1 MIAAPTQQLNIQSL
15 AQAPMPQADADRKR
29 QMREA
34 WKAYR
39 GELQDPLKVK
49 ANQPND
55 NVKTNRCAPI
65 VDKGVS
71 FLFGQTLKIECGNP
85 EEKSDYQAAMQ
96 TFVDGMWGDDDDK
109 MTLLSKLGTNGGV
122 CGQCFLKIIP
132 PQGAMKYPRMVA
144 LDPQLVRIVTPP
156 DDCDLILA
164 FIIEYP
170 LNDEWQKRQII
181 ARVDPDGLAGIAGDY
196 DLDDTWTITTYMR
209 RGQAGSWSKV
219 GEQDVWPW
227 PFPPIFTNQN
237 MTNPNEP
244 WGLPDLTNDII
255 ELNQVLNFIESN
267 TSRILK
273 YHAHPKTWGKGFRAS
288 QMTVGVDDVFIIE
301 AMDGT
306 LQNLEMHSDLK
317 SSLTFIQDLRASMDE
332 LSRIP
337 GVATGRLVDFQGLA
351 RISGIALMI
360 LYQPLIE
367 KTTQKQR
374 LYGRLIREV
383 CRAALVMAGL
393 LTLEEYEAYPI
404 ELHWQ
409 DLLPVDDLE
418 AAQTATMLQNLGVSR
433 QTLLAQLGFDPDDE
447 AEKSQAE
454 AAKKMV
460 DATRGQAI
468 PPAGQQMQIPMSP
481 VGGNNE

>member
-1 MIAAPTQQLNIQSL
+1 MIAPTSQQSLTPLSL
-15 AQAPMPQADADRKR
+15 AQAPMPQVDADRKQ
-29 QMREA
+29 QMAAA

-39 GELQDPLKVK
+39 GDLQDPLKVS

-71 FLFGQTLKIECGNP
+71 FLFGQTLKIECTDQ
-85 EEKSDYQAAMQ
+85 DYL
-96 TFVDGMWGDDDDK
+96 DGLWGDDDDK
-109 MTLLSKLGTNGGV
+109 MTLLGKLSTNGAV
-122 CGQCFLKIIP
+122 CGQCFLKLIP
-132 PQGAMKYPRMVA
+132 PQGAMRYPRLVV
-144 LDPQLVRIVTPP
+144 LDPQLVRMVTPP

-170 LNDEWQKRQII
+170 CAGDMQKRQII
-181 ARVDPDGLAGIAGDY
+181 SRVDPDGLAGIAGDY
-196 DLDDTWTITTYMR
+196 DIDDTWTITNYLR
-209 RGQAGSWSKV
+209 KGQSGSWYQV
-219 GEQDVWPW
+219 GAREVWPW
-227 PFPPIFTNQN
+227 PFAPIFTCQN
-237 MTNPNEP
+237 ITNPNEP
-244 WGLPDLTNDII
+244 WGIPDLTPDII
-255 ELNQVLNFIESN
+255 ELNRVLNFIESN

-273 YHAHPKTWGKGFRAS
+273 FHAHPKTWGKGFRAS

-301 AMDGT
+301 SMDGT

-317 SSLTFIQDLRASMDE
+317 SSLSFIADLRASMDE

-367 KTTQKQR
+367 KTIQKQR
-374 LYGRLIREV
+374 LYGRMVREIS
-383 CRAALVMAGL
+383 RAALVMAGIVS
-393 LTLEEYEAYPI
+393 LEQYEAYTI

-418 AAQTATMLQNLGVSR
+418 AAQTAVTLRQLGVSSA
-433 QTLLAQLGFDPDDE
+433 TLIQQLGYNPDDE

-454 AAKKMV
+454 NTQKVVNAK
-460 DATRGQAI
+460 QEL
-468 PPAGQQMQIPMSP
+468 PPLQGT
-481 VGGNNE
+481 VNGDDR